1 MKKLYFLALSIF
13 ASVSLMATQVKVAAG
28 TDLQAAVNGAS
39 SGDTVLVQAGTYEGN
54 FTMKDGVYVSGGWN
68 EDFTAQTEHASI
80 LDAKQSGRVLNQPAD
95 FTTLTIWDNFT
106 IQNGKLSAADGVKNL
121 GAGVALMKKGRV
133 INCLIQNNTFAY
145 SGTCIGGG
153 IGQDVG
159 ERNDTC
165 AINCVVRN
173 NVASHGGGVR
183 IRGVILN
190 SIIEGNTTTTN
201 AAGGMHLQGGAAYN
215 CIIRNNESLKD
226 LGGVRLYGACDLV
239 NCLIVGNKCAGKV
252 GGLQAENAS
261 SNIIN
266 CTIVGNE
273 QAATGSEAVFCGF
286 RDNVNDAAKH
296 NGKFFVNNVVYG
308 NKVGDE
314 VQAEQVHTY
323 IKHYVTNGTFAN
335 NAFQGVAEL
344 GAAYIQLS
352 AENNPQFVDSTC
364 AIAWTSPLY
373 NAGSND
379 ALAYFVGD
387 KDVYG
392 NARKQGA
399 NMEIGAVEHTEYT
412 ATVELGEG
420 GTLEVDYT
428 GEKTPLVAG
437 EISVPAGFTTK
448 LYVTPAENY
457 ALETI
462 TLNGEALVAEE
473 GVYTIPAVTGD
484 ITLKVEFDCDLYK
497 VAAGEDLQLAVNK
510 AEAGDTVLVQ
520 AGTYEGNFT
529 MKDGVYVSGG
539 WNEDFTAQTEHASI
553 LDAKANG
560 RVLNQPA
567 NFTTLTI
574 WDNFTIQNG
583 KLKAIAADKLGAGV
597 ALMKKGRVIN
607 CLVQN
612 NTFDYSGNCMGG
624 GIGQETGDK
633 NDTCAINCVVRYNTA
648 THGGG
653 VRIRGVILN
662 STIEYNESSNNGGGL
677 YLQAGSAYNCI
688 ITNNVSLSGGG
699 GVDMYGTGSLVN
711 CLVANNTAGNVGGL
725 SMRSNNRETADSG
738 SDIINCTIVNNTQKN
753 TNNPQFCGV
762 RLDVRSNPNRAFV
775 NNVVYGNTINGE
787 VQAQELGGYP
797 QGYGKFLNNAV
808 AGTTANVT
816 YIQLDAENAP
826 QFNENY
832 SFAWTS
838 PLYNAGSND
847 ALAYFVGD
855 KDVYGNARKQGANI
869 EIGAVEIAEP
879 TQTIITETFDL
890 TQEEDTRNM
899 GGAYNIYAGDYTL
912 RIYGYTGAGT
922 YQDDPATEEDAAPLL
937 FTPDYDDALNPVVVV
952 TIDEENN
959 KEVMEVTATSA
970 DGKKVYNL
978 TINIALPSYEK
989 YSLMATGI
997 QAENDEVEGVPVI
1010 RLKGKG
1016 YLNGEEAVPFEFMVY
1031 ETMMGYMAEG
1041 TIGEIYV
1048 FSTEA
1053 EFFAEEGEFLLM
1065 ATMQDEE
1072 GKYLFN
1078 VEVMGTMPK
1087 AEVDIV
1093 VKETKDVTLYNL
1105 NMNVQGN
1112 MAMVTAEGETLS
1124 FWLTLLETENY
1135 YGTYTNDAFS
1145 NIWYG
1150 DDQLYAAYGDAHVY
1164 AEVDGKAKFVV
1175 SFISTPDA
1183 EGNVTL
1189 YNFTL
1194 YAGEKTATGV
1204 ENLDTTIA
1212 PVKMLRDGQLVII
1225 RNGVEFNSIGQK
1237 L

>member
-13 ASVSLMATQVKVAAG
+13 ASASLMATQVKVAAG
-28 TDLQAAVNGAS
+28 TDLQAAVDAAN

-68 EDFTAQTEHASI
+68 EDFTAQTKHASI
-80 LDAKQSGRVLNQPAD
+80 LDAKANGRVLNQPAD

-106 IQNGKLSAADGVKNL
+106 IQNGKLSAADGSKNL
-121 GAGVALMKKGRV
+121 GAGVALWKKGRV
-133 INCLIQNNTFAY
+133 INCLIQNNTFEY
-145 SGTCIGGG
+145 SGNCLGGG
-153 IGQDVG
+153 IGHDSG
-159 ERNDTC
+159 DRNDTC

-190 SIIEGNTTTTN
+190 SIIEENTTTTN

-373 NAGSND
+373 NAGNND
-379 ALAYFVGD
+379 AVDKILGD

-399 NMEIGAVEHTEYT
+399 NIEIGAVEHTEYT

-428 GEKTPLVAG
+428 GEKTPLAAG
-437 EISVPAGFTTK
+437 KISVPAGFTTK

-457 ALETI
+457 VLESI

-484 ITLKVEFDCDLYK
+484 ITLKVVFDCTLTLYK
-497 VAAGEDLQLAVNK
+497 VAAGEDLQATINN
-510 AEAGDTVLVQ
+510 ASSGDTVLVQ

-539 WNEDFTAQTEHASI
+539 WNEDFTAQTDHASI

-567 NFTTLTI
+567 NFETLTI

-583 KLKAIAADKLGAGV
+583 KLTAIQSDKLGSGV

-607 CLVQN
+607 CLIQN

-624 GIGQETGDK
+624 GLGQETGDT
-633 NDTCAINCVVRYNTA
+633 NDTCAINCVVRNNKG

-662 STIEYNESSNNGGGL
+662 SLAEKNTSTNNGGGI
-677 YLQAGSAYNCI
+677 YLQAGAAYNCVI
-688 ITNNVSLSGGG
+688 VNNTSNSGGG
-699 GVDMYGTGSLVN
+699 GVDMFNSGYLVN
-711 CLVANNTAGNVGGL
+711 CLVANNTAAAVGGV
-725 SMRSNNRETADSG
+725 SMRSSSRDTDDSG
-738 SDIINCTIVNNTQKN
+738 SDIINCTVVNNTQ
-753 TNNPQFCGV
+753 TGTGNPQFCGV
-762 RLDVRSNPNRAFV
+762 RLDVRRNPNHVFI
-775 NNVVYGNTINGE
+775 NNVIYGNTVNGE
-787 VQAQELGGYP
+787 VQSQELGGYP
-797 QGYGKFLNNAV
+797 QGYGKFLNNAI
-808 AGTTANVT
+808 AGTTANVE
-816 YIQLDAENAP
+816 YIQLSTENAP
-826 QFNENY
+826 QFNEDY
-832 SFAWTS
+832 SFAWSS
-838 PLYNAGSND
+838 PLYNAGSKE
-847 ALAYFVGD
+847 ALTYLVGD
-855 KDVYGNARKQGANI
+855 KDVYGNVRKQGENI
-869 EIGAVEIAEP
+869 DLGAVEHTVHTLTVAAVENGTLALKVLEQTMPLEAKAYEVPAGFTATILATPAEKYALES
-879 TQTIITETFDL
+879 IL
-890 TQEEDTRNM
+890 LNGSVLAAVEDV
-899 GGAYNIYAGDYTL
+899 YTL
-912 RIYGYTGAGT
+912 
-922 YQDDPATEEDAAPLL
+922 PA
-937 FTPDYDDALNPVVVV
+937 VQ
-952 TIDEENN
+952 
-959 KEVMEVTATSA
+959 S
-970 DGKKVYNL
+970 
-978 TINIALPSYEK
+978 
-989 YSLMATGI
+989 
-997 QAENDEVEGVPVI
+997 
-1010 RLKGKG
+1010 
-1016 YLNGEEAVPFEFMVY
+1016 
-1031 ETMMGYMAEG
+1031 
-1041 TIGEIYV
+1041 
-1048 FSTEA
+1048 
-1053 EFFAEEGEFLLM
+1053 
-1065 ATMQDEE
+1065 
-1072 GKYLFN
+1072 
-1078 VEVMGTMPK
+1078 
-1087 AEVDIV
+1087 
-1093 VKETKDVTLYNL
+1093 DVTLGATFVTESDPN
-1105 NMNVQGN
+1105 NPTNVEN
-1112 MAMVTAEGETLS
+1112 VLS
-1124 FWLTLLETENY
+1124 MSQVVAVYDMLGRQISTTP
-1135 YGTYTNDAFS
+1135 
-1145 NIWYG
+1145 
-1150 DDQLYAAYGDAHVY
+1150 DQLTTGLYIVLTTKGTH
-1164 AEVDGKAKFVV
+1164 K
-1175 SFISTPDA
+1175 ISI
-1183 EGNVTL
+1183 
-1189 YNFTL
+1189 
-1194 YAGEKTATGV
+1194 K
-1204 ENLDTTIA
+1204 
-1212 PVKMLRDGQLVII
+1212 
-1225 RNGVEFNSIGQK
+1225 
-1237 L
+1237 

>member
-13 ASVSLMATQVKVAAG
+13 ASASLMATQVKVAADS
-28 TDLQAAVNGAS
+28 DLQAAVNGAS
-39 SGDTVLVQAGTYEGN
+39 SGDTVLVQASTYEGN
-54 FTMKDGVYVSGGWN
+54 FTMKEGVYVSGGWN

-80 LDAKQSGRVLNQPAD
+80 LDAKQSGRVLNQTAD

-106 IQNGKLSAADGVKNL
+106 IQNGKLSAADGSKNL
-121 GAGVALMKKGRV
+121 GAGVALWRKGRV
-133 INCLIQNNTFAY
+133 INCLVQNNTFDY
-145 SGTCIGGG
+145 SGNCIGGG
-153 IGQDVG
+153 IGQDSG
-159 ERNDTC
+159 DRNDTC
-165 AINCVVRN
+165 AINCIVRN

-190 SIIEGNTTTTN
+190 SIIENNKTTTN
-201 AAGGMHLQGGAAYN
+201 AAGGLHLQGGAAYN
-215 CIIRNNESLKD
+215 CIIRYNESLKD

-273 QAATGSEAVFCGF
+273 QAATGNEAVFCGF

-373 NAGSND
+373 NAGNND
-379 ALAYFVGD
+379 ALAKILGD

-399 NMEIGAVEHTEYT
+399 NMEIGAVEHTEYK
-412 ATVELGEG
+412 ATLEIGVG
-420 GTLEVDYT
+420 GTVEVDYT

-473 GVYTIPAVTGD
+473 GVYTIPAVAGN
-484 ITLKVEFDCDLYK
+484 ITLKVVFDCTLTLYK
-497 VAAGEDLQLAVNK
+497 LVAGENLQAAVDN
-510 AEAGDTVLVQ
+510 ADAGDTILVQ

-567 NFTTLTI
+567 NFETLTI

-583 KLKAIAADKLGAGV
+583 KLTAIQSDKLGAGV

-612 NTFDYSGNCMGG
+612 NTFEYSGNCMGG

-762 RLDVRSNPNRAFV
+762 RLDVRNNPNRAFV

-847 ALAYFVGD
+847 ALTYLVGD
-855 KDVYGNARKQGANI
+855 KDVYGNARKQGANM
-869 EIGAVEIAEP
+869 EIGAVELAEYKA
-879 TQTIITETFDL
+879 TVATIENGSL
-890 TQEEDTRNM
+890 TLEFLGQQLELV
-899 GGAYNIYAGDYTL
+899 AGEYSLPEGFTATVVATPAE
-912 RIYGYTGAGT
+912 GYVL
-922 YQDDPATEEDAAPLL
+922 DKI
-937 FTPDYDDALNPVVVV
+937 
-952 TIDEENN
+952 TIDQ
-959 KEVMEVTATSA
+959 
-970 DGKKVYNL
+970 
-978 TINIALPSYEK
+978 IALE
-989 YSLMATGI
+989 A
-997 QAENDEVEGVPVI
+997 VEGVYTLPAIKSNIVLAATFVKQSTPTAVENATNAAQVI
-1010 RLKGKG
+1010 AIYDMLGRQIHNTVNTLATGM
-1016 YLNGEEAVPFEFMVY
+1016 YIVV
-1031 ETMMGYMAEG
+1031 TSEG
-1041 TIGEIYV
+1041 T
-1048 FSTEA
+1048 
-1053 EFFAEEGEFLLM
+1053 
-1065 ATMQDEE
+1065 Q
-1072 GKYLFN
+1072 K
-1078 VEVMGTMPK
+1078 
-1087 AEVDIV
+1087 
-1093 VKETKDVTLYNL
+1093 
-1105 NMNVQGN
+1105 
-1112 MAMVTAEGETLS
+1112 
-1124 FWLTLLETENY
+1124 
-1135 YGTYTNDAFS
+1135 
-1145 NIWYG
+1145 
-1150 DDQLYAAYGDAHVY
+1150 
-1164 AEVDGKAKFVV
+1164 
-1175 SFISTPDA
+1175 ISI
-1183 EGNVTL
+1183 
-1189 YNFTL
+1189 
-1194 YAGEKTATGV
+1194 K
-1204 ENLDTTIA
+1204 
-1212 PVKMLRDGQLVII
+1212 
-1225 RNGVEFNSIGQK
+1225 
-1237 L
+1237 

>member
-28 TDLQAAVNGAS
+28 TDLQAAVNDAS

-80 LDAKQSGRVLNQPAD
+80 LDAKANGRVLNQPENFD
-95 FTTLTIWDNFT
+95 TLTIWDNFT
-106 IQNGKLSAADGVKNL
+106 IQNGKLTAIQSDKL

-133 INCLIQNNTFAY
+133 INCLVQNNTFDY
-145 SGTCIGGG
+145 SGNCMGGG
-153 IGQDVG
+153 IGQETGDK
-159 ERNDTC
+159 NDTC
-165 AINCVVRN
+165 AINCVVRHN
-173 NVASHGGGVR
+173 TATHGGGVR

-190 SIIEGNTTTTN
+190 STIEYNESSNNGGGLYLQ
-201 AAGGMHLQGGAAYN
+201 AGSAYN
-215 CIIRNNESLKD
+215 CIITNNVSLSGG
-226 LGGVRLYGACDLV
+226 GGVDMFGTGSLV
-239 NCLIVGNKCAGKV
+239 NCLVANNTAGNV
-252 GGLQAENAS
+252 GGLSMRS
-261 SNIIN
+261 SSRDTDDSGSDIIN
-266 CTIVGNE
+266 CTIVNNT
-273 QAATGSEAVFCGF
+273 QKNTNNPQFCGV
-286 RDNVNDAAKH
+286 RLDVRRNPNRA
-296 NGKFFVNNVVYG
+296 FVNNVVYG
-308 NKVGDE
+308 NTINGE
-314 VQAEQVHTY
+314 VQAQELGGYPQGY
-323 IKHYVTNGTFAN
+323 GKFLN
-335 NAFQGVAEL
+335 NAVA
-344 GAAYIQLS
+344 GTTANVTYIQLD
-352 AENNPQFVDSTC
+352 AENAPQFNENYSF
-364 AIAWTSPLY
+364 AWTSPLY

-473 GVYTIPAVTGD
+473 GVYTIPAVAGN
-484 ITLKVEFDCDLYK
+484 ITLKVVFDCTLTLYK
-497 VAAGEDLQLAVNK
+497 LVAGEDLQAAVDN
-510 AEAGDTVLVQ
+510 ADAGDTILVQ

-529 MKDGVYVSGG
+529 MKDGIYVSGG

-560 RVLNQPA
+560 RVLNQPE
-567 NFTTLTI
+567 NFDTLTI

-583 KLKAIAADKLGAGV
+583 KLTAIQSDKLGAGV

-633 NDTCAINCVVRYNTA
+633 NDTCAINCVVRHNTA

-699 GVDMYGTGSLVN
+699 GVDMFGTGSLVN

-725 SMRSNNRETADSG
+725 SMRSSSRDTDDSG

-762 RLDVRSNPNRAFV
+762 RLDVRRNPNRAFV

-879 TQTIITETFDL
+879 TQTIITETFNL

-899 GGAYNIYAGDYTL
+899 GAYVIYAGDYTL

-937 FTPDYDDALNPVVVV
+937 FTPDYDDALNAVVVV

-959 KEVMEVTATSA
+959 KEVMQVTATSA

-978 TINIALPSYEK
+978 TINIALPNTVEHLVVPTEFK
-989 YSLMATGI
+989 VEQIEPEPGLVVWNIEGKALMDTEDNVINFWAIVDPTAYMI
-997 QAENDEVEGVPVI
+997 EAEFGEVYAV
-1010 RLKGKG
+1010 
-1016 YLNGEEAVPFEFMVY
+1016 GEAAIYDPFM
-1031 ETMMGYMAEG
+1031 
-1041 TIGEIYV
+1041 GEIYIESILKDEAGNTYN
-1048 FSTEA
+1048 FSINIPEFKQDVEITVA
-1053 EFFAEEGEFLLM
+1053 E
-1065 ATMQDEE
+1065 T
-1072 GKYLFN
+1072 
-1078 VEVMGTMPK
+1078 VEITGYKLAFEM
-1087 AEVDIV
+1087 
-1093 VKETKDVTLYNL
+1093 
-1105 NMNVQGN
+1105 QGN
-1112 MAMVTAEGETLS
+1112 TAIVTADVDGKELF
-1124 FWLTLLETENY
+1124 FWLTMYEDENG
-1135 YGTYTNDAFS
+1135 YGTYFNEAIS
-1145 NIWYG
+1145 NVWYG
-1150 DDQLYAAYGDAHVY
+1150 DDALTPYGDEHVY
-1164 AEVDGKAKFVV
+1164 SAENFKV
-1175 SFISTPDA
+1175 SFINDPDA

-1194 YAGEKTATGV
+1194 IPGEKPADPTGLDNINATV
-1204 ENLDTTIA
+1204 A
-1212 PVKMLRDGQLVII
+1212 PVKMIENGRLVII
-1225 RNGVEFNSIGQK
+1225 CNGAAFNSIGQK

>member
-1 MKKLYFLALSIF
+1 MKKLYFLAFSVL
-13 ASVSLMATQVKVAAG
+13 ASASLMATQVKVAAG
-28 TDLQAAVNGAS
+28 EDLQAAVNGAS

-80 LDAKQSGRVLNQPAD
+80 LDAKANGRVLNQPAN
-95 FTTLTIWDNFT
+95 FENLAIWDNFT
-106 IQNGKLSAADGVKNL
+106 IQNGKLTAADGVKNL
-121 GAGVALMKKGRV
+121 GAGVALMQKGRV
-133 INCLIQNNTFAY
+133 INCLIQNNTFDY

-159 ERNDTC
+159 DRNDTC

-173 NVASHGGGVR
+173 NQASHGGGVR

-190 SIIEGNTTTTN
+190 SVIEYNKTTTN

-215 CIIRNNESLKD
+215 CIIRFNESLKD

-239 NCLIVGNKCAGKV
+239 NCLIVGNKSAGKV
-252 GGLQAENAS
+252 GGLQAES
-261 SNIIN
+261 VPSNIIN
-266 CTIVGNE
+266 CTVVGNE
-273 QAATGSEAVFCGF
+273 QAATGNEAVFCGF
-286 RDNVNDAAKH
+286 RDNINDAAKH

-308 NKVGDE
+308 NKVAGE

-335 NAFQGVAEL
+335 NAFQGVANL
-344 GAAYIQLS
+344 DATYIQLS
-352 AENNPQFVDSTC
+352 AENGPQFNENYGF
-364 AIAWTSPLY
+364 AWTSPLY
-373 NAGSND
+373 NAGNND

-399 NMEIGAVEHTEYT
+399 NIEIGAVEHTEYT

-457 ALETI
+457 TLETI

-473 GVYTIPAVTGD
+473 GVYTIPAVAGN
-484 ITLKVEFDCDLYK
+484 ITLKVVFDCTLTLYK
-497 VAAGEDLQLAVNK
+497 LVAGEDLQLAVNK

-553 LDAKANG
+553 LDAKADG

-567 NFTTLTI
+567 NFENLTI

-762 RLDVRSNPNRAFV
+762 RLDVRNNPNRAFV

-855 KDVYGNARKQGANI
+855 KDVYGNARKQGANM
-869 EIGAVEIAEP
+869 EIGAVEHTEYKATVATIENGSLTLEFLGQQLELVAGEYSLPEGFTATVVATPAE
-879 TQTIITETFDL
+879 
-890 TQEEDTRNM
+890 
-899 GGAYNIYAGDYTL
+899 
-912 RIYGYTGAGT
+912 GYVL
-922 YQDDPATEEDAAPLL
+922 DKI
-937 FTPDYDDALNPVVVV
+937 
-952 TIDEENN
+952 TIDQ
-959 KEVMEVTATSA
+959 
-970 DGKKVYNL
+970 
-978 TINIALPSYEK
+978 IALE
-989 YSLMATGI
+989 A
-997 QAENDEVEGVPVI
+997 VEGVYTLPAIKSNIVLAATFVKQSTPTAVENATNAAQVI
-1010 RLKGKG
+1010 AIYDMLGRQIHNTVNTLATGM
-1016 YLNGEEAVPFEFMVY
+1016 YIVV
-1031 ETMMGYMAEG
+1031 TSEG
-1041 TIGEIYV
+1041 T
-1048 FSTEA
+1048 
-1053 EFFAEEGEFLLM
+1053 
-1065 ATMQDEE
+1065 Q
-1072 GKYLFN
+1072 K
-1078 VEVMGTMPK
+1078 
-1087 AEVDIV
+1087 
-1093 VKETKDVTLYNL
+1093 
-1105 NMNVQGN
+1105 
-1112 MAMVTAEGETLS
+1112 
-1124 FWLTLLETENY
+1124 
-1135 YGTYTNDAFS
+1135 
-1145 NIWYG
+1145 
-1150 DDQLYAAYGDAHVY
+1150 
-1164 AEVDGKAKFVV
+1164 
-1175 SFISTPDA
+1175 ISI
-1183 EGNVTL
+1183 
-1189 YNFTL
+1189 
-1194 YAGEKTATGV
+1194 K
-1204 ENLDTTIA
+1204 
-1212 PVKMLRDGQLVII
+1212 
-1225 RNGVEFNSIGQK
+1225 
-1237 L
+1237 

>member
-80 LDAKQSGRVLNQPAD
+80 LDAKASGRVLNQPAA

-106 IQNGKLSAADGVKNL
+106 IQNGKL
-121 GAGVALMKKGRV
+121 
-133 INCLIQNNTFAY
+133 T
-145 SGTCIGGG
+145 
-153 IGQDVG
+153 
-159 ERNDTC
+159 
-165 AINCVVRN
+165 
-173 NVASHGGGVR
+173 
-183 IRGVILN
+183 
-190 SIIEGNTTTTN
+190 
-201 AAGGMHLQGGAAYN
+201 
-215 CIIRNNESLKD
+215 
-226 LGGVRLYGACDLV
+226 
-239 NCLIVGNKCAGKV
+239 
-252 GGLQAENAS
+252 
-261 SNIIN
+261 
-266 CTIVGNE
+266 
-273 QAATGSEAVFCGF
+273 
-286 RDNVNDAAKH
+286 
-296 NGKFFVNNVVYG
+296 
-308 NKVGDE
+308 
-314 VQAEQVHTY
+314 
-323 IKHYVTNGTFAN
+323 
-335 NAFQGVAEL
+335 
-344 GAAYIQLS
+344 
-352 AENNPQFVDSTC
+352 
-364 AIAWTSPLY
+364 
-373 NAGSND
+373 
-379 ALAYFVGD
+379 
-387 KDVYG
+387 
-392 NARKQGA
+392 
-399 NMEIGAVEHTEYT
+399 
-412 ATVELGEG
+412 
-420 GTLEVDYT
+420 
-428 GEKTPLVAG
+428 
-437 EISVPAGFTTK
+437 
-448 LYVTPAENY
+448 
-457 ALETI
+457 
-462 TLNGEALVAEE
+462 EAL
-473 GVYTIPAVTGD
+473 
-484 ITLKVEFDCDLYK
+484 
-497 VAAGEDLQLAVNK
+497 
-510 AEAGDTVLVQ
+510 
-520 AGTYEGNFT
+520 
-529 MKDGVYVSGG
+529 
-539 WNEDFTAQTEHASI
+539 
-553 LDAKANG
+553 
-560 RVLNQPA
+560 
-567 NFTTLTI
+567 
-574 WDNFTIQNG
+574 
-583 KLKAIAADKLGAGV
+583 ADKLGAGV
-597 ALMKKGRVIN
+597 ALLKNGRVIN

-612 NTFDYSGNCMGG
+612 NTFTYDPATQCAGG
-624 GIGQETGDK
+624 GIAQNSNG
-633 NDTCAINCVVRYNTA
+633 DTCAINCIVLNNKA

-653 VRIRGVILN
+653 IRTAGVAIN
-662 STIEYNESSNNGGGL
+662 CIIENNEAAKNGGGV
-677 YLQAGSAYNCI
+677 YLHNIGQLHNSI
-688 ITNNVSLSGGG
+688 VRNNVSKADVG
-699 GVDMYGTGSLVN
+699 GVDIAAVGGAIYN
-711 CLVANNTAGNVGGL
+711 CLIVGNHADGVIGGVQARKYNNVVST
-725 SMRSNNRETADSG
+725 
-738 SDIINCTIVNNTQKN
+738 TIVGNSHNTTDAKRISWAGFRASDN
-753 TNNPQFCGV
+753 TPTNYKGK
-762 RLDVRSNPNRAFV
+762 LFV
-775 NNVVYGNTINGE
+775 NNVIWGNKHNGE
-787 VQAQELGGYP
+787 VVADQVMSYLQHYVSN
-797 QGYGKFLNNAV
+797 GKFANNALQ
-808 AGTTANVT
+808 GTTVLDTTGTVT
-816 YIQLDAENAP
+816 YIQLSAENDP
-826 QFNENY
+826 QFNEDY
-832 SFAWTS
+832 SFATTS
-838 PLYNAGSND
+838 PLYNAGTND
-847 ALAYFVGD
+847 ALVYFVGD

-1031 ETMMGYMAEG
+1031 ESMMGYGAEG